1 MGIKDWFE
9 KKKLERDA
17 KKAQREALA
26 KVSARPRSRISD
38 HSASKR
44 GHKHLHGEGF
54 ITSVHVTHP
63 EDGHKMIVYKHGP
76 NYGKTIASNHER
88 CLAGRRSRIFDYP
101 V

>member
-17 KKAQREALA
+17 KKTQREALA

-44 GHKHLHGEGF
+44 GHKHHHGEGF
-54 ITSVHVTHP
+54 ITSVRVTHP
-63 EDGHKMIVYKHGP
+63 EDGHKMTVYKHGDT
-76 NYGKTIASNHER
+76 YGKTIPTNHER
-88 CLAGRRSRIFDYP
+88 VLAARRGRIFDYP